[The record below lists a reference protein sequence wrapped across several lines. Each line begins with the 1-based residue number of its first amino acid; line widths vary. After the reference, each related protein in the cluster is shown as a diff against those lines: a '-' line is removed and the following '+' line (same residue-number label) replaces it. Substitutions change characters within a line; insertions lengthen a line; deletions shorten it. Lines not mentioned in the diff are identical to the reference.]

1 MPTILAQPVLTL
13 RATQIARET
22 LSLEDLTLLAIHDD
36 PSTTK
41 AARALA
47 LGVPPSRYQRI
58 IERLS
63 QQRLIK
69 KFRNKWELTK
79 DGQRAVD
86 EITDGE
92 KQPEELE

>member
-1 MPTILAQPVLTL
+1 M
-13 RATQIARET
+13 RASQIARET
-22 LSLEDLTLLAIHDD
+22 LSLEDRILLVIHDD

-41 AARALA
+41 AARAMA
-47 LGVPPSRYQRI
+47 LGIPPSRYQRI
-58 IERLS
+58 LERLA
-63 QQRLIK
+63 QQRLIR

-86 EITDGE
+86 EITEGQ